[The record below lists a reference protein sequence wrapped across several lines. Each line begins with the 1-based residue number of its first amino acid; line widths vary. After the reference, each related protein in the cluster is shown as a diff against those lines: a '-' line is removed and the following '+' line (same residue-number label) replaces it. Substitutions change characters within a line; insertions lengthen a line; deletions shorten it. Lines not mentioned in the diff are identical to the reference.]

1 MTWFEFASTISGDT
15 ESPSVS
21 VSTSLPDPA
30 GSSLCASCLPYS
42 EILPTFRCHLHQHH
56 TSCSSPLPV
65 ENPGD
70 KISVG
75 DLKTEKFFPST
86 FSILKLLHPP
96 LTDKTL
102 RLVAK
107 VASVAST
114 PEQLQPHSS
123 LSFPTSVLKVIQS
136 SFFPD
141 AYNQSVFNSC
151 PLKQMGLGR
160 TNVFNILR

>member
-15 ESPSVS
+15 ESPSVA

-30 GSSLCASCLPYS
+30 GSSLCAWCLPFS

-56 TSCSSPLPV
+56 SFYSSPLPF

-70 KISVG
+70 KICVG
-75 DLKTEKFFPST
+75 DLKTEKSFPST

-96 LTDKTL
+96 LAEKTL

-107 VASVAST
+107 VVSVTSTPRVASVPLLT
-114 PEQLQPHSS
+114 LFPHICLEGDSE
-123 LSFPTSVLKVIQS
+123 F
-136 SFFPD
+136 FFPRCL
-141 AYNQSVFNSC
+141 QSICF
-151 PLKQMGLGR
+151 
-160 TNVFNILR
+160 